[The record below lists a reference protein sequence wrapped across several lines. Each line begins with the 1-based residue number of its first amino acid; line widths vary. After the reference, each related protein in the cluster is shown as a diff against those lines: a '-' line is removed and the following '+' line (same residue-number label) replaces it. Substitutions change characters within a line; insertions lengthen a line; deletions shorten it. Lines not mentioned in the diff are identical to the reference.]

1 MYIYNITKFSVITL
15 EFYCVLDEY
24 GLYDQLLF
32 MRPTCLSD
40 KNIQENIN
48 IKTNSYWIDGIQHQV
63 YIYIIPLY
71 KIITYLDSEIFSD
84 RIHDFWHIMSI
95 VEFLIKIHTLNKYH
109 NSNEPFLDLT
119 YRESKKYEK
128 CIFLKW
134 LCMEFYHLSVYIYKT
149 NLWCSLYI
157 AYYSYNGKF
166 GYIVWPCI

>member
-84 RIHDFWHIMSI
+84 RIHDF
-95 VEFLIKIHTLNKYH
+95 
-109 NSNEPFLDLT
+109 
-119 YRESKKYEK
+119 
-128 CIFLKW
+128 
-134 LCMEFYHLSVYIYKT
+134 
-149 NLWCSLYI
+149 
-157 AYYSYNGKF
+157 
-166 GYIVWPCI
+166 